1 MITSIKL
8 TVFFSDPFWIGVF
21 ETWEENIYRVSK
33 VTFGQEP
40 KDIEIYQFLLRN
52 FYSLQFSKEQS
63 GDTLKNVDKK
73 ENPKRIQRKIK
84 KETKSSGIGTKAQVA
99 LKKQYEDNKKTRK
112 QRCKQQK
119 EEEIK
124 RKFQLKQ
131 KKRKNKH

>member
-1 MITSIKL
+1 MCIDNSFAIRAMQDIL
-8 TVFFSDPFWIGVF
+8 
-21 ETWEENIYRVSK
+21 ENIKTRIVLGELES
-33 VTFGQEP
+33 P

-52 FYSLQFSKEQS
+52 FYSLQFSKEQNA
-63 GDTLKNVDKK
+63 DTLKNVDKK
-73 ENPKRIQRKIK
+73 ENPKWIQRKIK
-84 KETKSSGIGTKAQVA
+84 KETKSSGIGTKAQMA

-112 QRCKQQK
+112 QRCKQKK